1 MIQNFLTILVKFGST
16 FLFVLL
22 ELLCFYLIVN
32 NNNEQSA
39 IWSNSSSIF
48 VGNIYKH
55 YDKLT
60 SFIQLSEKNDE
71 LALENASLRVQLLER
86 NFKSNGHD
94 SLIASNFEYIPAII
108 INNSIQKINNRI
120 TLNLGRADGIEKGM
134 GVISKDGIIGVIS
147 YVSEHFSSANSVLN
161 IQSNFSGLIKRTRT
175 LGDLKWSG
183 KNPTEMNM
191 NSVPQYVD
199 VQIGDSIVTSGYS
212 TVFPKGQ
219 MIGTVSQVDKNT
231 RTGYNEIE
239 VKLSSDLASAE
250 YVYIIRNIIYK
261 EIKDIEEKSEDE

>member
-1 MIQNFLTILVKFGST
+1 MIQNFLTILVKYGST

-22 ELLCFYLIVN
+22 ELLCLYLSVN
-32 NNNEQSA
+32 NNKEQSA

-48 VGNIYKH
+48 VGNIYKR

-60 SFIQLSEKNDE
+60 SFIHLSESNNE
-71 LALENASLRVQLLER
+71 LALENAGLRSQLLER

-94 SLIASNFEYIPAII
+94 SLVASNFEFIPAII
-108 INNSIQKINNRI
+108 INNSIRKINNRI
-120 TLNLGRADGIEKGM
+120 TINKGRADGIAKGM

-147 YVSEHFSSANSVLN
+147 SVSEHFSTANSVLN
-161 IQSNFSGLIKRTRT
+161 IQSNISGLISRTRI
-175 LGDLKWSG
+175 LGDLKWTG
-183 KNPTEMNM
+183 KNPSILNM

-219 MIGTVSQVDKNT
+219 MVGTVNNVDKNA
-231 RTGYNEIE
+231 RTGYYEIE
-239 VKLSSDLASAE
+239 VKLSSDLISAE
-250 YVYIIRNIIYK
+250 YVYVVQNIIYK
-261 EIKDIEEKSEDE
+261 KIQEIEEKSEDE